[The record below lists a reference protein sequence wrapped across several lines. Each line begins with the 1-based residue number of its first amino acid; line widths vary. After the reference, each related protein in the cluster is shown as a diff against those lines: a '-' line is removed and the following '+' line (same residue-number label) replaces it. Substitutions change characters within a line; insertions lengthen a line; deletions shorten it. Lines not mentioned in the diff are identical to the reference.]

1 MNTNT
6 FSTEKQEQ
14 YKQSKQKL
22 LSFLNTLDAPF
33 AHASDLLE
41 IPRQD
46 SVAHI
51 SDKLQKDIFSLV
63 LIGAFQ
69 SGKSTLFNYLCDGRE
84 LSPVGPGGG
93 GIRTSGCRVT
103 AHYID
108 EEEEEYALVTW
119 RMPDELLR
127 SLGKALLP
135 YYGEERGTSGA
146 DYLTEKLVN
155 LHDAEQRA
163 LLEQRA
169 WEQLENPQHGTEDK
183 ELLYFT
189 LLVCRFFPQ
198 FAERACAGETR
209 VSVEEATRLTAYP
222 QNWKTLWQQAR
233 KSKDLSAFEG
243 LVSFAFV
250 GGVDLYLN
258 SPFLR
263 NLGCSVTDC
272 PGLFISKWDT
282 MIAERCIREA
292 NALLYLFS
300 GEKAL
305 TQEDKKA
312 LQTCVELGGE
322 YKILFGANL
331 RIAASQWQR
340 IEEEDVQPDLKD
352 LGFNKPVIHSFHSG
366 IALRARERYRQE
378 INWLDQPSQQGIDLD
393 ISLDPKFV
401 RTGDAVADRTK
412 YLEKVLN
419 RFIFNLTGGEESLS
433 DYDAKNPDS
442 LEALSHVPSFIQA
455 SQDFVVEHKAPSLL
469 VHQGISVILRELQNK
484 LAELRTRADMLGQ
497 DTETAKQKLEVCE
510 TKLATIRRNKQQATE
525 NIDNAIKANEAEI
538 MKHFEKIL
546 FASFEER
553 KERIIDLFVDYAPDS
568 DDVLLAKLGV
578 YDKNE
583 LCQGFANGLQN
594 IFVECLKEVREKVK
608 SDFSSLPGFR
618 MISRTFDTERARL
631 MDEIRDFQELPQLQI
646 MEVKMPEDWESI
658 AAQMVTPDPSE
669 LWGPL
674 TEDGTLWLNAMWTL
688 ITFGIFAFFIDKRSR
703 AKTFYE
709 KKSPEFKQQFNTLLH
724 KAMYAPTSPMGMV
737 KGRTKLFADTFDA
750 SLQQA
755 EQLINRARKDLSE
768 RDTDARK
775 TLIAQLNEASD
786 TYSQLI
792 AEGTSLEKEITD
804 NL

>member
-22 LSFLNTLDAPF
+22 LSFLNTLDEPF

-46 SVAHI
+46 SVASI

-103 AHYID
+103 AHYLP
-108 EEEEEYALVTW
+108 EEEDEYALVTW
-119 RMPDELLR
+119 RTPDELLR

-222 QNWKTLWQQAR
+222 QNWKMLWQQAR

-340 IEEEDVQPDLKD
+340 IEEADVQPDLKD

-366 IALRARERYRQE
+366 IALRARERFRQE
-378 INWLDQPSQQGIDLD
+378 FNLLDQPSQQGIDLD

-401 RTGDAVADRTK
+401 RTGDAAADRTK

-433 DYDAKNPDS
+433 DYDVKNPDS

-469 VHQGISVILRELQNK
+469 VHQGISVILCELQNK
-484 LAELRTRADMLGQ
+484 LAELRSRADMLSQ
-497 DTETAKQKLEVCE
+497 DSETAKKKLEACE
-510 TKLATIRRNKQQATE
+510 KELATLRRNKKQAEE
-525 NIDNAIKANEAEI
+525 NITNCIKANEKDVMAYYEKVFCDSFQEQQEEI
-538 MKHFEKIL
+538 KDL
-546 FASFEER
+546 FWKNRPSTW
-553 KERIIDLFVDYAPDS
+553 ERIIGDYNQATLCGNYADGMQ
-568 DDVLLAKLGV
+568 KV
-578 YDKNE
+578 YEK
-583 LCQGFANGLQN
+583 AYKK
-594 IFVECLKEVREKVK
+594 VKEKIK
-608 SDFSSLPGFR
+608 SDFSALSGVR
-618 MISRTFDTERARL
+618 AISKTYENERVRL
-631 MDEIRDFQELPQLQI
+631 MDDVRGLRDFPQL
-646 MEVKMPEDWESI
+646 EVAAVKLPEDWGAK
-658 AAQMVTPDPSE
+658 AAEVVIPDSEEVWSALVGEGNPWMNAVWTIVSFGMREFFVTKKDYKEAFYRQHGPRMMAVGKAL
-669 LWGPL
+669 LWKK
-674 TEDGTLWLNAMWTL
+674 M
-688 ITFGIFAFFIDKRSR
+688 
-703 AKTFYE
+703 YE
-709 KKSPEFKQQFNTLLH
+709 QE
-724 KAMYAPTSPMGMV
+724 SPMGAIWYTV
-737 KGRTKLFADTFDA
+737 DCFAAAFDVP
-750 SLQQA
+750 LEQA
-755 EQLINRARKDLSE
+755 EKLVKCARKDIAE
-768 RDTDARK
+768 KDTAARK
-775 TLIAQLNEASD
+775 TLIAQLNEASE

-792 AEGTSLEKEITD
+792 AEGSSLEKEIKD